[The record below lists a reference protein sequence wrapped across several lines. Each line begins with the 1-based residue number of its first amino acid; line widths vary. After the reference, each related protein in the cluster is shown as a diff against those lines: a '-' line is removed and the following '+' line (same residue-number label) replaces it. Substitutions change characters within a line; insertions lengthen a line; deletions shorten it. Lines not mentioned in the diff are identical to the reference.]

1 MIIVSHLNF
10 YSSRKS
16 DNTISLANIMN
27 QDSYQTNKKLL
38 QDLMQRVNIADI
50 DELSQVAKV
59 ARLQLIRI
67 QRGLILNISL
77 GAIAKIAKAL
87 NISID
92 SLVKTFVEQNVV
104 SHESSAHGNDALT
117 ACQQEYQKLQQ
128 AMDRQ
133 RETLAMEFQQASLET
148 IESWLLQWPTAAT
161 AVRQNPQLPAVRL
174 LSLVEPVEQLIE
186 QWQVETIATVGK
198 ELAYDPQYH
207 QLIKGTAEPGELVK
221 VRYVGYKQGDKLLY
235 KAKVSPV

>member
-1 MIIVSHLNF
+1 ME
-10 YSSRKS
+10 
-16 DNTISLANIMN
+16 
-27 QDSYQTNKKLL
+27 
-38 QDLMQRVNIADI
+38 RVNIADI
-50 DELSQVAKV
+50 NELSQVAKV

-92 SLVKTFVEQNVV
+92 SLVKTFAEPSLGSN
-104 SHESSAHGNDALT
+104 ESSTSNSNEALA

-128 AMDRQ
+128 AMERQ
-133 RETLAMEFQQASLET
+133 RETLTTEFQQASLET

-161 AVRQNPQLPAVRL
+161 AVRQNPQLPAARL
-174 LSLVEPVEQLIE
+174 LSLVEQLLE

-207 QLIKGTAEPGELVK
+207 ELMKGTAQPGELVK